1 MTTDVITNLRNC
13 KGVIFDLDGTLTKP
27 QHDFDAIRRLLNIP
41 QGSLILEYL
50 ASLPPTDAARR
61 YKQLDEIE
69 RELATQS
76 QAGDGAMALLAALTA
91 RKKPIA
97 ILTRNSRDN
106 ALLSLAAM
114 HASGYFRDE
123 LVIGRDEAPAK
134 PDPAGIH
141 LLARRMGLIATDC
154 LMVGDYRH
162 DLEAGRNAG
171 CLTVHLA
178 HSSGEA
184 WPEHTDHAIRSLN
197 ELAHLIP

>member
-1 MTTDVITNLRNC
+1 MATDVITKLRRC

-27 QHDFDAIRRLLNIP
+27 QHDFDAIRRTLNVP

-50 ASLPPTDAARR
+50 AALPPADAAHK
-61 YKQLDEIE
+61 YNQLDEIE

-76 QAGDGAMALLAALTA
+76 QAGDGAMALLAALSAQNT
-91 RKKPIA
+91 PIA

-106 ALLSLAAM
+106 ARLSLAAM
-114 HASGYFRDE
+114 QATRYFHDE

-141 LLARRMGLIATDC
+141 LLAQRMDLTAQDC

-178 HSSGEA
+178 HPSGET
-184 WPEHTDHAIRSLN
+184 WPEHTDQVIRSLN
-197 ELAHLIP
+197 ELLQLIA